1 MRLARYERAGEAR
14 LARVVGKELLDIFD
28 AAEAMGNTP
37 KWWSDMTGLIA
48 AGPAI
53 TANAKNLTNAVKLI
67 EFLAGDEAQK
77 LYAKSVYEYPIRGS
91 LSAAPLI
98 ASWDKFKADD
108 LDFSLLVEYNAEAVR
123 VADRAGW
130 P

>member
-1 MRLARYERAGEAR
+1 MANSENER
-14 LARVVGKELLDIFD
+14 DQ
-28 AAEAMGNTP
+28 AAASATAIIWPNQD
-37 KWWSDMTGLIA
+37 STGTHVNVSGA
-48 AGPAI
+48 AI

-108 LDFSLLVEYNAEAVR
+108 LDLSLLGEYNAEAVR